1 VVVEMNL
8 GDDPAEIRARWLELR
23 EMDDQIAMGNK
34 DPNEAIPRAIARY
47 RLLTDRDR
55 SVIDE
60 LLTQQIQAP
69 EQDTRFVA
77 LTLVDACRISSA
89 TEALH
94 RLKGWLTEQSFAG
107 APYEVDMVDRI
118 LGTLN
123 EPV

>member
-1 VVVEMNL
+1 M
-8 GDDPAEIRARWLELR
+8 R
-23 EMDDQIAMGNK
+23 EMDDRIAIGHK

-47 RLLTDRDR
+47 RCLSDRDR

-60 LLTQQIQAP
+60 VLTQQIESP
-69 EQDTRFVA
+69 EEDTRFVA
-77 LTLVDACRISSA
+77 LALVDACRISSA

-94 RLKGWLTEQSFAG
+94 RLRTWLTEQSSPG
-107 APYEVDMVDRI
+107 APYEVAKVERI